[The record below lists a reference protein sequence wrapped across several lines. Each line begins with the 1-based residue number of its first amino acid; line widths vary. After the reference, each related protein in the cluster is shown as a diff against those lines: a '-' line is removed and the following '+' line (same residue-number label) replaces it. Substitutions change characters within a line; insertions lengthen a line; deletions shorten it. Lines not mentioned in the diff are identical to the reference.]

1 MNATHFDSFKELF
14 EIIAKIDS
22 EQECKEFL
30 QDLCTIKELS
40 DMTQRLQV
48 AKLLEQGK
56 NYKEI
61 SELTGASSATI
72 SRVNRCFLYSDG
84 YKSMLKKLTDEKD

>member
-1 MNATHFDSFKELF
+1 MNANHFDSFKELF

-22 EQECKEFL
+22 ESECREFL

-84 YKSMLKKLTDEKD
+84 YKSMLSKLNEKKD